1 MELAFSILLFSF
13 LFASLSHQPSY
24 CQQTYINETQLNC
37 SANPAVSKGYLCNGP
52 QTCQSFVTF
61 RSRKP
66 YNTPVRIA
74 SLLASGASDIVAI
87 NNVSAESAIPP
98 DKMIIIPV
106 TCSCFG
112 NIYRHPAPYT
122 VKRNDTYYLLAK
134 EIYQGLSTCQAV
146 ISQNYYES
154 EEIPVGVEL
163 MVPIRCA
170 CPSKNQIAN
179 GVISLVSYMPAE
191 GDTLTRMGEL
201 FGVSPQSIMDA
212 NRISPSTTV
221 NLMTPIL
228 IPLRDESCPV
238 SPTSFFCRCSNG
250 QFSYRYGNSCE
261 VDDKDGED
269 FPVKLIIL
277 LGVVIGVGLLCSVCL
292 GYYLYLF
299 LKKRKYKIRKEKFF
313 KQNGGLLLKEQ
324 FTSSGRGEKTKLFS
338 AEELRRATDNFN
350 QSRILGRGGY
360 GTVYKGMLLDGTLV
374 AVKRSIAI
382 DKSQI
387 KQFINE
393 VSVLSQINHR
403 NVVRLLGCC
412 LEIEVP
418 LLVYEFVP
426 NGNLSHHLHNQDQE
440 CSLPWETRFK
450 IACEVAGALTYMH
463 SEASI
468 PIFHRDIKSS
478 NILLDDKFSA
488 KISDFGTSMSVPS
501 DKTHIT
507 TAVQGTFGYL
517 DPEYFQSS
525 QFTDKSDVYSFGVV
539 LAELLT
545 GEKPTSFT
553 RNDQEIHLIAHFISS
568 MGDENKLL
576 EILDP
581 QVVEEAKRDDVF
593 AVARLAK
600 SCLRLNGKKRPT
612 MKQVSAELEGLTR
625 SQNAIEIDQIP
636 LLLEDEVPFAFTRSS
651 GDPAQDSTN
660 DNVSLEMESVSM

>member
-1 MELAFSILLFSF
+1 MELAFSILLFIF
-13 LFASLSHQPSY
+13 LLASLSHQPSY

-74 SLLASGASDIVAI
+74 SLLASEGSDIVAI

-212 NRISPSTTV
+212 NSISQNTTV
-221 NLMTPIL
+221 NLLTPIL
-228 IPLRDESCPV
+228 IPLRDESCPM

-277 LGVVIGVGLLCSVCL
+277 LGVGIGVGLLCSVCL

-299 LKKRKYKIRKEKFF
+299 LKKRKYKIRKERFF
-313 KQNGGLLLKEQ
+313 KQNVGFLVE
-324 FTSSGRGEKTKLFS
+324 
-338 AEELRRATDNFN
+338 
-350 QSRILGRGGY
+350 GGY

-374 AVKRSIAI
+374 AVKRSREI

-426 NGNLSHHLHNQDQE
+426 N
-440 CSLPWETRFK
+440 
-450 IACEVAGALTYMH
+450 ALTYMH

-488 KISDFGTSMSVPS
+488 KISDFGTSISVPS

-553 RNDQEIHLIAHFISS
+553 RNDQEIHLIAYFISS

-576 EILDP
+576 EIIDP
-581 QVVEEAKRDDVF
+581 QVVVEAERADVF

-625 SQNAIEIDQIP
+625 SQNAIEIDHNP
-636 LLLEDEVPFAFTRSS
+636 LLFEDEVPFAFTRSS

-660 DNVSLEMESVSM
+660 DNISLEMESVSM